1 MKNALY
7 SLAFLGWML
16 ACQGGGTGE
25 PPTMAYTD
33 KMAEVPG
40 SPDAGAPADEGMSPK
55 VIRQGQISFVSRD
68 AMAARRALDR
78 VRERFGAEV
87 QQEYLSNTDYE
98 IRYTLQ
104 LRVPATRLDSLVAAL
119 ENGLGEVEQKSIQAQ
134 DVTAEY
140 IDLET
145 RMANKRAYLDQYRA
159 LLKETRTIDDALRVR
174 EQIRQLEEEL
184 ESVTARRNYLAGQVA
199 MSTLEVTIVQR
210 KPYVYRPDTSISFL
224 ERMKESLSGGWAVFV
239 QFCLGLLRLWP
250 FLILITLLAMLYRRR
265 RRKRAMPPPPQ

>member
-16 ACQGGGTGE
+16 ACQGGGSGE
-25 PPTMAYTD
+25 PPTMAYTE
-33 KMAEVPG
+33 KMTAAPG
-40 SPDAGAPADEGMSPK
+40 SPDAEAPTDNGISPQ
-55 VIRQGQISFVSRD
+55 VIRHGQISILSRD
-68 AMAARRALDR
+68 ATAARRVIDQ
-78 VRERFGAEV
+78 VRERYGAEV

-98 IRYTLQ
+98 VRYTLQ
-104 LRVPATRLDSLVAAL
+104 LRVPASRLDSLVAAL
-119 ENGLGEVEQKSIQAQ
+119 EEGLGDVEQKSIQAQ
-134 DVTAEY
+134 DVTAES

-174 EQIRQLEEEL
+174 EQIRLLEEEL

-239 QFCLGLLRLWP
+239 QFCLGLVRLWP
-250 FLILITLLAMLYRRR
+250 FLILITLIVFVYRRR
-265 RRKRAMPPPPQ
+265 RRKRSVPPPPQ